1 MKGGG
6 LSTNWVM
13 LEVTLLS
20 LLYPSKNDATFKI
33 TELVIDHYWIL
44 IHAAGSFSLDTC
56 LDPVVVETIA
66 ALRATEYCRNR
77 GFSNIILEG
86 NSLQVVQSLA
96 KTDFNWTQHGQ
107 IMEDIREIMRSFPDW
122 LVWPIFLLVWVF
134 NMIPIKY
141 GLIVFRGTVY
151 SESSI
156 MFL

>member
-1 MKGGG
+1 
-6 LSTNWVM
+6 
-13 LEVTLLS
+13 
-20 LLYPSKNDATFKI
+20 
-33 TELVIDHYWIL
+33 
-44 IHAAGSFSLDTC
+44 
-56 LDPVVVETIA
+56 VVETIA

-86 NSLQVVQSLA
+86 DSLQVVQSLA